1 MRRLLTLTFSIFFLL
16 NTKAQTADWWADN
29 VQWDGVTHWTRYLIY
44 SPGYFGPNALPVPEI
59 GNGSI
64 DSVNSVGLSGN
75 FHFSKG
81 DNTQNIKLTGNFCIA
96 KNKVSIDLVYIPV
109 EWFQVDHATKTMRR
123 VYYKNYYDKKTDGD
137 MYVNI
142 VLQLLNKWRKHIH
155 LAGRIG
161 LRIPAS
167 SAYGAARYTDAPAY
181 YFDIS
186 AAKPLSATSPL
197 KIVAMAGFY
206 AWQTNDDD
214 LFQDDAL
221 LLGLGLEYNKNKWRL
236 QLNNCA
242 YYGYRAN
249 RDDPMVMRAG
259 IERSFKRITGAL
271 RFQQGLHH
279 FDYSS
284 VEVGARYRF

>member
-1 MRRLLTLTFSIFFLL
+1 MRRTLVIFFSFI
-16 NTKAQTADWWADN
+16 TISAGAQTADWWASN
-29 VQWDGVTHWTRYLIY
+29 VNWDGVTHWTRYLIY

-64 DSVNSVGLSGN
+64 DSVSTIGVTGN

-81 DNTQNIKLTGNFCIA
+81 DNTQNIKLTGNFLVA
-96 KNKVSIDLVYIPV
+96 KNKVSIDLAYIPV

-123 VYYKNYYDKKTDGD
+123 VYYKNYYDKKTDVD
-137 MYVNI
+137 FYVNI
-142 VLQLLNKWRKHIH
+142 VIQLLNKWRKHIH

-181 YFDIS
+181 YFDLS
-186 AAKPLSATSPL
+186 AGKPLSPSSPF

-221 LLGLGLEYNKNKWRL
+221 LLGAGLEYNRNQWRV

-242 YYGYRAN
+242 YYGYRDN
-249 RDDPMVMRAG
+249 RDDPMVLRAAV
-259 IERSFKRITGAL
+259 EKRIRRFTAL
-271 RFQQGLHH
+271 VKFQQGLQD
-279 FDYSS
+279 FDYST
-284 VEVGARYRF
+284 VEAGLKVNL